1 MVSEAELV
9 VAAWGSARLSDD
21 ARKIADWIGSIEKTH
36 WLGFNKDGSPK
47 HPLYVSKEST
57 YRHRPHLSGS
67 NVSGIAARAPVNS
80 PGGKPGQP
88 VRASSLA

>member
-47 HPLYVSKEST
+47 HPLYVS
-57 YRHRPHLSGS
+57 RVDVP
-67 NVSGIAARAPVNS
+67 APPAPIRVKRVGNCS
-80 PGGKPGQP
+80 PC
-88 VRASSLA
+88 AC